1 MSPINKLTGLSGG
14 EIGAYFCDFESCP
27 NSSQRTAIGHDPR
40 ASMAMWHGEGGRRS
54 QQRGM
59 ERERCGQRRCVER
72 DGVESRRGCLREG
85 WQRRRDMEREGRQC
99 HVETVGLQWQHG
111 MKREGQGCR
120 RGMEREWGDRQ
131 EGQGAAVTGNGEG
144 EGSNDKRERGS
155 GNAAWRVVVAM
166 QRRDGGVIETHPV
179 AFEARMGFNRFWSK
193 GGGRLAERRED
204 IQ

>member
-1 MSPINKLTGLSGG
+1 MSPINMLTGLSGG

-59 ERERCGQRRCVER
+59 ERE
-72 DGVESRRGCLREG
+72 
-85 WQRRRDMEREGRQC
+85 
-99 HVETVGLQWQHG
+99 
-111 MKREGQGCR
+111 
-120 RGMEREWGDRQ
+120 WGDRQ
-131 EGQGAAVTGNGEG
+131 EGEGAAVTGNGEG

-166 QRRDGGVIETHPV
+166 QRRDGGVIQTHPV